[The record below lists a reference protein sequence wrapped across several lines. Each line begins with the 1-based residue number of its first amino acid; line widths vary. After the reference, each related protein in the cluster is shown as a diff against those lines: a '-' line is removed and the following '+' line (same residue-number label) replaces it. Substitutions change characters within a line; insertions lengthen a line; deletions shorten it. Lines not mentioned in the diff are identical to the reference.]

1 MVNMFDFLKKKIS
14 NFVDKVTGKEE
25 KKIEAEEPK
34 AEEKPAKQVKP
45 VEKPK
50 VKEIKKPAKVK
61 PVEKKT
67 EPAEKRVEKPPEVK
81 PEPVKKEK
89 AEPVEVAEKPE
100 EPEEAVKEEIPAPEV
115 KEEAGTSE
123 PEVKAPEPEL
133 KKPEPEKPVEP
144 VEVKTREV
152 KLGIVSRMKSL
163 ISREVEITE
172 EDVEDT
178 LESLELELIE
188 GDVAMEVAESMTSEL
203 REKIIGSKVE
213 KSKLNEFIR
222 KQITDVLKDTM
233 ITGNE
238 FDIIERVKEK
248 ERPVKIL
255 FLGINGSGKTTTIAK
270 IAHLLMK
277 NGFSVVLA
285 GADTFRAAAIE
296 QLEVHAKRLGVKM
309 IKRDY
314 GSDPTSVA
322 YDAVSHAK
330 AHGIDVVLVDTA
342 GRQETNINLMNEL
355 KKIQRVIEPDIK
367 LYIGES
373 IGGSA
378 VIEQVKSFNSEIG
391 VDGIVLTKI
400 DCDAK
405 GGTVISA
412 AKTSGVPVVLIG
424 TGQKYDDIEI
434 FDADKIVRKILG

>member
-1 MVNMFDFLKKKIS
+1 
-14 NFVDKVTGKEE
+14 
-25 KKIEAEEPK
+25 
-34 AEEKPAKQVKP
+34 
-45 VEKPK
+45 
-50 VKEIKKPAKVK
+50 
-61 PVEKKT
+61 
-67 EPAEKRVEKPPEVK
+67 
-81 PEPVKKEK
+81 
-89 AEPVEVAEKPE
+89 
-100 EPEEAVKEEIPAPEV
+100 
-115 KEEAGTSE
+115 
-123 PEVKAPEPEL
+123 
-133 KKPEPEKPVEP
+133 
-144 VEVKTREV
+144 
-152 KLGIVSRMKSL
+152 MKSL
-163 ISREVEITE
+163 ISKEVEITE
-172 EDVEDT
+172 DDVEDT

-188 GDVAMEVAESMTSEL
+188 GDVSIDVAEMITSEL

-213 KSKLNEFIR
+213 KSKLNNFI
-222 KQITDVLKDTM
+222 KTQITDVLKDAMT
-233 ITGNE
+233 TGNE

-248 ERPVKIL
+248 EKPVKIL
-255 FLGINGSGKTTTIAK
+255 FLGINGAGKTTTIAK

-277 NGFSVVLA
+277 NGFTVVLA

-373 IGGSA
+373 IGVSA
-378 VIEQVKSFNSEIG
+378 VIEQVRSFNSEIG
-391 VDGIVLTKI
+391 IDGIVLTKI

-412 AKTSGVPVVLIG
+412 AKTSGVPIVLIG
-424 TGQKYDDIEI
+424 TGQKYDDVEI
-434 FDADKIVRKILG
+434 FDADKIIKRILG

>member
-1 MVNMFDFLKKKIS
+1 MFDFLKKKIS
-14 NFVDKVTGKEE
+14 NFVDKVSGKEV
-25 KKIEAEEPK
+25 KEE
-34 AEEKPAKQVKP
+34 KP
-45 VEKPK
+45 VEKPAK
-50 VKEIKKPAKVK
+50 EVKQ
-61 PVEKKT
+61 VEKP
-67 EPAEKRVEKPPEVK
+67 EEKPVEKPPE
-81 PEPVKKEK
+81 PEPEVEAEIKPKAEETKEEK
-89 AEPVEVAEKPE
+89 VEPVEVEKKQE
-100 EPEEAVKEEIPAPEV
+100 EPEEALKEEIPETEV
-115 KEEAGTSE
+115 E
-123 PEVKAPEPEL
+123 KAPEPEPEASEPEEEHEPEV
-133 KKPEPEKPVEP
+133 KPPEPEKQPEPEVEP
-144 VEVKTREV
+144 AKEEVKAPEV
-152 KLGIVSRMKSL
+152 KLGIVSKMKSL
-163 ISREVEITE
+163 ISKEVEITE
-172 EDVEDT
+172 SDVEDT

-188 GDVAMEVAESMTSEL
+188 GDVSINVAEMITSEL

-213 KSKLNEFIR
+213 KSKLNDFI
-222 KQITDVLKDTM
+222 KTQITDVLKDTM
-233 ITGNE
+233 TTGNE

-248 ERPVKIL
+248 EKPVKIL

-277 NGFSVVLA
+277 NGFTVVLA

-330 AHGIDVVLVDTA
+330 AHGVDVVLVDTA

-373 IGGSA
+373 IGGTA
-378 VIEQVKSFNSEIG
+378 VIEQVRSFNSEIG

-412 AKTSGVPVVLIG
+412 AKTSGVPIVLIG

-434 FDADKIVRKILG
+434 FDADKIIKRILG

>member
-1 MVNMFDFLKKKIS
+1 MVDMFDFLKKKIS
-14 NFVDKVTGKEE
+14 NFVDKVAGKKEE
-25 KKIEAEEPK
+25 PEK
-34 AEEKPAKQVKP
+34 AVEKPA
-45 VEKPK
+45 
-50 VKEIKKPAKVK
+50 KEIKKPEPVRKAPAVRKPERKPEAK
-61 PVEKKT
+61 
-67 EPAEKRVEKPPEVK
+67 PAERP
-81 PEPVKKEK
+81 EK
-89 AEPVEVAEKPE
+89 ARPE
-100 EPEEAVKEEIPAPEV
+100 EPEEALKEEIAVEV
-115 KEEAGTSE
+115 EEKAEEKPREE
-123 PEVKAPEPEL
+123 P
-133 KKPEPEKPVEP
+133 KKVEPEKEEKPEKKEAKAQPVKVEKEEP
-144 VEVKTREV
+144 KEVEVKTPKVE
-152 KLGIVSRMKSL
+152 LGIVSKVKSML
-163 ISREVEITE
+163 SREVEITAD
-172 EDVEDT
+172 DVKDT
-178 LESLELELIE
+178 LDSLELELIE
-188 GDVAMEVAESMTSEL
+188 GDVSIEIAEMITSEL
-203 REKIIGSKVE
+203 REKIIGSRVE
-213 KSKLNEFIR
+213 KSKLNAFMK
-222 KQITDVLKDTM
+222 KQITDVLRDTM
-233 ITGNE
+233 TTGDE
-238 FDIIERVKEK
+238 FDIIERIKEK

-277 NGFSVVLA
+277 NGFTVVLA

-296 QLEVHAKRLGVKM
+296 QLQVHADRLGVRM

-373 IGGSA
+373 IGGTA
-378 VIEQVKSFNSEIG
+378 VIEQVRSFNSEIG

-412 AKTSGVPVVLIG
+412 AKSSGVPIVLIG
-424 TGQKYDDIEI
+424 TGQKYDDVEI
-434 FDADKIVRKILG
+434 FDADRIIKRILG